1 MNNLTV
7 MNENQLVVPGEGGN
21 ILAQLEM
28 GHQALAQARDDFDR
42 IKIRDT
48 AKALEVAAGILK
60 HKGIQ
65 VEASMLVMDA
75 EREVAK
81 ANPPNQGARS
91 DLKKKAPKIDGLNS
105 ETKRKIRQAHAHV
118 EDDEYEEIKLEARK
132 QESPLTRKKIHD
144 TGRIKHKAEGKAI
157 IVKRRRAMESA
168 TPSHRMDLHT
178 CSIQELIPLGH
189 VEPGSIDAI
198 ITDPPYDRGAFQLF
212 KWLTEF
218 AAQALRPGGSLI
230 CLTGTMFWREQLAL
244 MEEGAEG
251 TDLKYWWTIC
261 YDMASQPSQAA
272 RIFARKVFVVWKPIF
287 WFVQGSYTGEWVKD
301 ALHVPFKTGEVKAY
315 HKWGQHPVA
324 FDSIMEDFAYPGQ
337 LVCDPFLGG
346 GTTALCARNRGCDFI
361 GCDIDPDA
369 VRITDERLLLMDEP
383 I

>member
-48 AKALEVAAGILK
+48 AKALEVAAGILR

-132 QESPLTRKKIHD
+132 QEAPLTRKKIHD

-178 CSIQELIPLGH
+178 CSIQELIPKGMLSQ
-189 VEPGSIDAI
+189 E
-198 ITDPPYDRGAFQLF
+198 
-212 KWLTEF
+212 
-218 AAQALRPGGSLI
+218 
-230 CLTGTMFWREQLAL
+230 
-244 MEEGAEG
+244 
-251 TDLKYWWTIC
+251 
-261 YDMASQPSQAA
+261 ASTPS
-272 RIFARKVFVVWKPIF
+272 
-287 WFVQGSYTGEWVKD
+287 
-301 ALHVPFKTGEVKAY
+301 
-315 HKWGQHPVA
+315 
-324 FDSIMEDFAYPGQ
+324 
-337 LVCDPFLGG
+337 
-346 GTTALCARNRGCDFI
+346 
-361 GCDIDPDA
+361 
-369 VRITDERLLLMDEP
+369 
-383 I
+383 